1 MTSVNQ
7 WALIDE
13 AHSVSPSHPARLP
26 SNGCHCLVVLPQP
39 EGVPCHLK
47 QIKVGCFPW
56 WHGQQSGECPRGSM
70 DIEKIPSLPLCEH
83 GQTVNLVIHSFPVL
97 YKFRT
102 APNPAS
108 DLCPREILPLATSSP
123 RLSACAL
130 CCNTAKYLQFQL
142 LMDFIKFHIVWTAY
156 NQNVI
161 RSYKQHHRAL
171 VGPPAKGTFSHRM
184 CKGSC

>member
-56 WHGQQSGECPRGSM
+56 WHGQQSGECPRASLL
-70 DIEKIPSLPLCEH
+70 IENFPTFPICEH
-83 GQTVNLVIHSFPVL
+83 GEMVRFIQHTFLIVQ
-97 YKFRT
+97 
-102 APNPAS
+102 NPACL
-108 DLCPREILPLATSSP
+108 LCPLEFLPLAKSLP
-123 RLSACAL
+123 PLSTCSL
-130 CCNTAKYLQFQL
+130 CS
-142 LMDFIKFHIVWTAY
+142 KFSLGAAILFRIHP
-156 NQNVI
+156 
-161 RSYKQHHRAL
+161 HPL
-171 VGPPAKGTFSHRM
+171 
-184 CKGSC
+184 